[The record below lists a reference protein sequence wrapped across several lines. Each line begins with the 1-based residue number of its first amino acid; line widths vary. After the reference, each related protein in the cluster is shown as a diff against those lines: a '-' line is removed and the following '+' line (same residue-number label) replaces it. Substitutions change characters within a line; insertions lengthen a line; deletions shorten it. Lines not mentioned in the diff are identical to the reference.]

1 MVVPIFAQQCKDV
14 VVEAVTGSGKTL
26 AYVVPILEILHKRAS
41 KKMEKYDIGA
51 LIISP
56 TRELAQQIFD
66 HVEVFLKKDKTLT
79 ACLFV
84 GGVTVNEDLKRFAEN
99 GGNIIVGTAG
109 RLEDLFTRTN
119 LKINMRNCLKSLVF
133 IIRLFCEIRFKCLF
147 NFDLIFKGGFNSG

>member
-1 MVVPIFAQQCKDV
+1 
-14 VVEAVTGSGKTL
+14 VTGSGKTL
-26 AYVVPILEILHKRAS
+26 AYVIPILEILHKRAS
-41 KKMEKYDIGA
+41 KKLEKHDIGA

-66 HVEVFLKKDKTLT
+66 HVETFLKKDNSFT

-84 GGVTVNEDLKRFAEN
+84 GGVTVNEDLKRFGEN

-109 RLEDLFTRTN
+109 RLEDIFTRTN

-133 IIRLFCEIRFKCLF
+133 DRLFCQLLIEFFNVDFLGSF
-147 NFDLIFKGGFNSG
+147 NFG